1 MKRLFKTYLEKP
13 ELAGLIL
20 LVLLIVLF
28 QVRSH
33 GVFLNQDNLR

>member
-1 MKRLFKTYLEKP
+1 MKRLIKTYLEKP

-20 LVLLIVLF
+20 LVLLVVLF

-33 GVFLNQDNLR
+33 